1 MAAKQNLRL
10 TVIIFNNGLYGSIRM
25 HQELNLPGRNIATD
39 IDNPDF
45 VEFAGSMNIPAV
57 RIEHVGELT
66 DAYRKLRGKHAGP
79 VLIEML
85 TDPEIITPQATVEQI
100 RKRAS

>member
-1 MAAKQNLRL
+1 
-10 TVIIFNNGLYGSIRM
+10 
-25 HQELNLPGRNIATD
+25 
-39 IDNPDF
+39 
-45 VEFAGSMNIPAV
+45 MNIPAV
-57 RIEHVGELT
+57 RIGHVGELT

-85 TDPEIITPQATVEQI
+85 TDPEISTPQATIEQI